1 MTDGV
6 SWAMALGMVS
16 GVTAGWGIFTKLL
29 HSSMSKRIDDSNK
42 KIGDSTK
49 QFAVD
54 MVKLEGRLSEYFKAN
69 EKMRDRW
76 DTFLT
81 DYLKIDSTRGQKIDA
96 LFRVIDQMQDIVR
109 VLPKNM
115 NSKIEESFTHSLS
128 ELKLYVREL
137 MAKEFPH
144 GSRD

>member
-6 SWAMALGMVS
+6 SLGVAFAMLG
-16 GVTAGWGIFTKLL
+16 GVMASWGIFTKLL
-29 HSSMSKRIDDSNK
+29 HASMSKRIDDSN
-42 KIGDSTK
+42 K

-54 MVKLEGRLSEYFKAN
+54 MVKLEGRLETYYTSN

-76 DTFLT
+76 DVFLT

-96 LFRVIDQMQDIVR
+96 LFRVIDQMQDVVR

-137 MAKEFPH
+137 MAKELPH
-144 GSRD
+144 GSQN